1 MTDRPKNLDTALATF
16 DALWSPRILTR
27 VNDWDVRL
35 AKVRGEHLWHAHHD
49 TDEFFL
55 VLDGTLDIDLR
66 EPEAPPR
73 RVTLHRND
81 TYVVP
86 RGVDH
91 RPSSAD
97 GATLMLFE
105 PSGTLTTG
113 DYVGEVPDHI
123 TATTGTALT

>member
-1 MTDRPKNLDTALATF
+1 MTDRPSNIDAALASF
-16 DALWSPRILTR
+16 DDLWSPRILAR

-55 VLDGTLDIDLR
+55 VLDGVLDIDLR
-66 EPEAPPR
+66 GPDR
-73 RVTLHRND
+73 RVTLRRND

-86 RGVDH
+86 RGIEH
-91 RPSSAD
+91 RPSSAE
-97 GATLMLFE
+97 GATLLLFE

-113 DYVGEVPDHI
+113 DYTGEVPSHI
-123 TATTGTALT
+123 TSTTGATLT

>member
-1 MTDRPKNLDTALATF
+1 MTDRPTNIDAALATF
-16 DALWSPRILTR
+16 DTLWSPRILAQ

-66 EPEAPPR
+66 APDR
-73 RVTLHRND
+73 RITLHRND

-86 RGVDH
+86 RGVEH
-91 RPSSAD
+91 RPSSAE
-97 GATLMLFE
+97 GATLLLFE
-105 PSGTLTTG
+105 PAGTLTTG
-113 DYVGEVPDHI
+113 DYSGEVPDHI

>member
-1 MTDRPKNLDTALATF
+1 MTDRPTNIDAALATF
-16 DALWSPRILTR
+16 DTLWSPRILAR

-66 EPEAPPR
+66 SPDR

-86 RGVDH
+86 RGADH
-91 RPSSAD
+91 RPSSAE
-97 GATLMLFE
+97 GATLLLFE
-105 PSGTLTTG
+105 PTGTLTTG
-113 DYVGEVPDHI
+113 DHSGEVPDHI
-123 TATTGTALT
+123 TATTGTALA

>member
-1 MTDRPKNLDTALATF
+1 MTDRPMNIDAALATF
-16 DALWSPRILTR
+16 DALWSPRILAR

-66 EPEAPPR
+66 GPDR

-91 RPSSAD
+91 RPSSVA
-97 GATLMLFE
+97 GATLLLFE
-105 PSGTLTTG
+105 PAGTLSTG
-113 DYVGEVPDHI
+113 DHTGEIPDHI
-123 TATTGTALT
+123 TATTGTALS

>member
-1 MTDRPKNLDTALATF
+1 MTDRPSNIDTALATF
-16 DALWSPRILTR
+16 DELWSPRILTR

-35 AKVRGEHLWHAHHD
+35 AKVRGEHVWHAHHD

-66 EPEAPPR
+66 ERGAAPR
-73 RVTLHRND
+73 RVTLRRND

-91 RPSSAD
+91 RPSSVE
-97 GATLMLFE
+97 GATLLLFE
-105 PSGTLTTG
+105 PAGTLTTG
-113 DYVGEVPDHI
+113 DYPGEVPAHI
-123 TATTGTALT
+123 TASFGTALA

>member
-1 MTDRPKNLDTALATF
+1 MTDRPMNIDTALASF
-16 DALWSPRILTR
+16 DTLWSPRILAR

-55 VLDGTLDIDLR
+55 VLDGTLDIGLR
-66 EPEAPPR
+66 APDR
-73 RVTLHRND
+73 RITLHRND

-86 RGVDH
+86 RGVEH
-91 RPSSAD
+91 RPSSTE
-97 GATLMLFE
+97 GATLLLFE
-105 PSGTLTTG
+105 PAGTLTTG
-113 DYVGEVPDHI
+113 DYAGEVPAHI

>member
-1 MTDRPKNLDTALATF
+1 MTDRPRNIDAALATF
-16 DALWSPRILTR
+16 DTLWSPRILTR

-66 EPEAPPR
+66 ERDTPPR
-73 RVTLHRND
+73 RITLHRKD

-97 GATLMLFE
+97 GATLLLFE

-113 DYVGEVPDHI
+113 DYADEVPEHI
-123 TATTGTALT
+123 TATTGTALA

>member
-1 MTDRPKNLDTALATF
+1 MNIDTALATF
-16 DALWSPRILTR
+16 DALWSPRILAQ

-66 EPEAPPR
+66 APDR
-73 RVTLHRND
+73 RITLHRND

-86 RGVDH
+86 RGVEH
-91 RPSSAD
+91 RPSSAE
-97 GATLMLFE
+97 GATLLLFE
-105 PSGTLTTG
+105 PAGTLTTG
-113 DYVGEVPDHI
+113 DYSGDVPDHI

>member
-1 MTDRPKNLDTALATF
+1 MTDRPSNIDAALTSF
-16 DALWSPRILTR
+16 DELWSPRILAR

-55 VLDGTLDIDLR
+55 VLDGVLDIALR
-66 EPEAPPR
+66 EPDR
-73 RVTLHRND
+73 RITLRRND

-86 RGVDH
+86 RGVEH

-97 GATLMLFE
+97 GATLLLFE
-105 PSGTLTTG
+105 PAGTLTTG
-113 DYVGEVPDHI
+113 DYTGEVPDHI
-123 TATTGTALT
+123 TATTGRALT

>member
-1 MTDRPKNLDTALATF
+1 MTDRPSNIDTALATF
-16 DALWSPRILTR
+16 DELWSPRILTR

-35 AKVRGEHLWHAHHD
+35 AKVRGEHVWHAHHD

-66 EPEAPPR
+66 EPGAPPR
-73 RVTLHRND
+73 RVTLRRND

-91 RPSSAD
+91 RPSSVE
-97 GATLMLFE
+97 GATLLLFE
-105 PSGTLTTG
+105 PAGTLTTG
-113 DYVGEVPDHI
+113 DYPGEVPAHI
-123 TATTGTALT
+123 TASIGTALA

>member
-1 MTDRPKNLDTALATF
+1 MNIDAALATF
-16 DALWSPRILTR
+16 DALWSPRILAR

-66 EPEAPPR
+66 GPDR

-91 RPSSAD
+91 RPSSVA
-97 GATLMLFE
+97 GATLLLFE
-105 PSGTLTTG
+105 PAGTLSTG
-113 DYVGEVPDHI
+113 DHTGEIPDHI
-123 TATTGTALT
+123 TATTGTALS

>member
-1 MTDRPKNLDTALATF
+1 MTDRPRNIDTALAAF
-16 DALWSPRILTR
+16 DELWSPRILTR

-55 VLDGTLDIDLR
+55 VLDGSLDIDLR
-66 EPEAPPR
+66 EPGAAPR
-73 RVTLHRND
+73 RVTLCRND

-91 RPSSAD
+91 RPSSTE
-97 GATLMLFE
+97 GATLLLFE
-105 PSGTLTTG
+105 PAGTLTTG
-113 DYVGEVPDHI
+113 DYAGEVPAHI
-123 TATTGTALT
+123 TATIGTALT

>member
-1 MTDRPKNLDTALATF
+1 MTDQPRNLDAALATF
-16 DALWSPRILTR
+16 DTLWSPRILTR

-66 EPEAPPR
+66 ERDTPPR
-73 RVTLHRND
+73 RITLHRND

-97 GATLMLFE
+97 GATLLLFE
-105 PSGTLTTG
+105 PSGTSTTG
-113 DYVGEVPDHI
+113 DYAGEVPGHI
-123 TATTGTALT
+123 TATTGTALA